1 MRGLHPETPHP
12 PSMLSI
18 SGTLSH
24 KGRGQ
29 EKLLPIPTAHSQSL
43 VHMRRRRG
51 DDAHRVL
58 VPGDR
63 DHEFARMQVQPRFAE
78 TRTVAINI
86 IADNRPAL
94 SRSVNAQL
102 MSPPGDRLKRQPG

>member
-1 MRGLHPETPHP
+1 
-12 PSMLSI
+12 
-18 SGTLSH
+18 
-24 KGRGQ
+24 
-29 EKLLPIPTAHSQSL
+29 
-43 VHMRRRRG
+43 
-51 DDAHRVL
+51 
-58 VPGDR
+58 
-63 DHEFARMQVQPRFAE
+63 MQVQPGFAE